1 MDNMP
6 GNKLNRPDQNGC
18 HSFTCCS
25 KTFLR
30 DGKHWVK
37 LRKCISW
44 LQKLR
49 SSSIFFTWGWLLLM
63 NTSLNH
69 PSSVVFVFF
78 TLPFSMGE
86 KKKPFSIHL
95 NDYILS
101 HRCAFLKRIFSAAKR
116 TSLAH
121 ELKMQRHP
129 LKGDFFILI
138 FFLELCPLLRLSE
151 CLCFLAS
158 VGVLLFTIW
167 TQRY

>member
-1 MDNMP
+1 MAAEI
-6 GNKLNRPDQNGC
+6 KIFF
-18 HSFTCCS
+18 H
-25 KTFLR
+25 FLYMR
-30 DGKHWVK
+30 LVIVDEHELKP
-37 LRKCISW
+37 
-44 LQKLR
+44 
-49 SSSIFFTWGWLLLM
+49 SIFGGFC
-63 NTSLNH
+63 
-69 PSSVVFVFF
+69 FF
-78 TLPFSMGE
+78 YFAIFDGG